1 MVEIAPAK
9 CFIFIMRIFD
19 TQVIW
24 IDCSAVEL
32 GCIANRC
39 AERIEF
45 DIVMETGSIAVTV
58 DDERMIIVTP
68 LGSSKP

>member
-1 MVEIAPAK
+1 
-9 CFIFIMRIFD
+9 MRIFD
-19 TQVIW
+19 AQVIW

-58 DDERMIIVTP
+58 DDERMIPIWN
-68 LGSSKP
+68 

>member
-1 MVEIAPAK
+1 
-9 CFIFIMRIFD
+9 MRIFD
-19 TQVIW
+19 AQVIW

-32 GCIANRC
+32 GRIVNRR

-58 DDERMIIVTP
+58 DDERMIPMAWFWMTIATP

>member
-1 MVEIAPAK
+1 
-9 CFIFIMRIFD
+9 MRIFD
-19 TQVIW
+19 AQVIW

-45 DIVMETGSIAVTV
+45 DIVMGTGSIAVTV
-58 DDERMIIVTP
+58 DDERMIYGLV
-68 LGSSKP
+68 GFG